1 MALEN
6 IETNLND
13 DEYNELWEIAQRPR
27 GKTTTINKELL
38 RKLLMDQA
46 EFIGKLE
53 DYGVSIVPPTKDG

>member
-46 EFIGKLE
+46 EFIGKLK